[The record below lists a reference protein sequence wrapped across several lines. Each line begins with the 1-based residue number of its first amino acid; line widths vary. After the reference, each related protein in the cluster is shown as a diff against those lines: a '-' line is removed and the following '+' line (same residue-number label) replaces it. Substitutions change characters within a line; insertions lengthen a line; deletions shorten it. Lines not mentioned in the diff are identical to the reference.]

1 MFVRVI
7 VACVISLQSPTTT
20 TTTTTAT
27 FGVNAQT
34 HKKLRLKL
42 LAAVADMSATPPST
56 RAEAPQHHLSFHIC
70 AHHKRPVAHLFWVH
84 WRATLRCTGP
94 DANTNTRCTRPSHVR
109 HFFFKYG
116 RCYAAATVSLT
127 NRADRAHECA
137 AGPPSTTRH
146 RDRSQSARACE
157 KPKPAKCWPKSKSSQ
172 TVRVGVYSTTWVYN
186 HTQQETDDSHKYY
199 RSTNT
204 FITIPGAFATNRNRR
219 CTTTTTTAATTTTT
233 TNVCIAINNLF
244 YCLELA
250 NSKCIPT

>member
-1 MFVRVI
+1 MHKHTKNIDSNCWLRWRTCRQHLLQPARKLHNIIYRSIYVRI
-7 VACVISLQSPTTT
+7 ASGQWRICFECTD
-20 TTTTTAT
+20 
-27 FGVNAQT
+27 AQ
-34 HKKLRLKL
+34 RC
-42 LAAVADMSATPPST
+42 AAN
-56 RAEAPQHHLSFHIC
+56 I
-70 AHHKRPVAHLFWVH
+70 
-84 WRATLRCTGP
+84 
-94 DANTNTRCTRPSHVR
+94 NTRCTSPSHVR

-116 RCYAAATVSLT
+116 RCDAVAATVSLT

-186 HTQQETDDSHKYY
+186 HTQQQTDDSHKYY

-219 CTTTTTTAATTTTT
+219 CTTTTAATTTTT